1 MPEHRTDSHAAFMPL
16 PQTHLQ
22 LLRQMHDAGYGA
34 AELAQAQ
41 AAYWLAAEC
50 FSGRVRASGK
60 PFLCHLV
67 GTAAA
72 AVTERPPLA
81 VIQAALCHGIHR
93 SGDFGRMRPPAR
105 DALILARLGA
115 ETDAMLRAFAA
126 LQRDRGAVLAAL
138 LAQPPAQAQPV
149 ARWRALIW
157 AANEVDE
164 LADAGLNFSQPKPQ
178 RRARVE
184 TAGLLCRH
192 FGWHRL
198 QALLEAAKQVEAG
211 ADWARP
217 LASPYVGSQFLA
229 HRAPPTLLDRLRRI
243 YWRLR

>member
-1 MPEHRTDSHAAFMPL
+1 MPEHRIDCHAAFMLL

-22 LLRQMHDAGYGA
+22 LLRQMHDLGYGA
-34 AELAQAQ
+34 AELAETQ

-50 FSGRVRASGK
+50 FGGRVRASGK

-72 AVTERPPLA
+72 ALAERPPLV
-81 VIQAALCHGIHR
+81 VIKAALCHGIHR

-105 DALILARLGA
+105 DELILARLGA
-115 ETDAMLRAFAA
+115 ETDAMVRAFAA
-126 LQRDRGAVLAAL
+126 LQQDRAAVVATL
-138 LAQPPAQAQPV
+138 LAQPPADAEST

-157 AANEVDE
+157 VANEVDE
-164 LADAGLNFSQPKPQ
+164 LADAGLNFSQAKPQ
-178 RRARVE
+178 RDARLE
-184 TAGLLCRH
+184 SAQALCQH

-198 QALLEAAKQVEAG
+198 QNLLHDARQIQAG

-217 LASPYVGSQFLA
+217 LASPYVGSQFMA

-243 YWRLR
+243 YWRMR